1 MRRILD
7 RRGHGITP
15 VKDVLAMWCSISYL
29 NKLID
34 CSCQWVIPRKT
45 RKISSNNEM
54 VFYRNSKH
62 SRLNLTHS
70 RSQDAKRKICL
81 HCGTTSSAVLYQF
94 YLIWPSPFKM
104 LIEIS
109 IFHEFVV
116 QYICFFLSVVSVI
129 NVG

>member
-34 CSCQWVIPRKT
+34 CSYQWVIPRKT

-70 RSQDAKRKICL
+70 KSQDAKRKICL
-81 HCGTTSSAVLYQF
+81 HCGTTSSAVSTWFDQVLSR
-94 YLIWPSPFKM
+94 LI
-104 LIEIS
+104 IGIS

-116 QYICFFLSVVSVI
+116 QYIYIFLSVVSVI
-129 NVG
+129 IVG